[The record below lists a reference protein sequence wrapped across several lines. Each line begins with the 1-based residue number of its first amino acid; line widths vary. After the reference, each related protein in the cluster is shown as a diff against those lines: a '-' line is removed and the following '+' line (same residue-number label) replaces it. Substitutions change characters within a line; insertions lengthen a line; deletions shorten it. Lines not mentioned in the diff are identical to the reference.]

1 MSGPR
6 IPYADQVECV
16 ERELG
21 YRRRVYPRRVEAGQ
35 MTAAQSTRELA
46 RMEAVLETVKAAA
59 ASERL
64 F

>member
-1 MSGPR
+1 
-6 IPYADQVECV
+6 
-16 ERELG
+16 
-21 YRRRVYPRRVEAGQ
+21 

-64 F
+64 L